1 VKKMEEMLIKLQN
14 DHGFKYEK
22 TEQILDIDEEK
33 KIEQELRKLGYM

>member
-1 VKKMEEMLIKLQN
+1 MEEILIKLQN
-14 DHGFKYEK
+14 ERGFECGK